1 MQLIIIN
8 LGGIIMDYLI
18 VLFRTTLFYII
29 ITIIYRFMGKREIGQ
44 LGMVDLIVSI
54 LIAELAAMSIE
65 NRNENIFL
73 SILPIALLVII
84 QIGMS
89 YISLKNSK
97 IRNLFDGN
105 PSVIINKGR
114 INFKEMIEQ
123 RYNIDDLLTQ
133 LREKHIR
140 SIEEVDYA
148 VLETS
153 GKLSVFKKDNKLFG
167 EYPMPLILDGEI
179 DQDTLRQINKTEE
192 WLTNQLK
199 RENVLLEDIFYAFYR
214 NKKLFLIKEEDLR
227 K

>member
-1 MQLIIIN
+1 
-8 LGGIIMDYLI
+8 MDYFI
-18 VLFRTTLFYII
+18 VLLRTIIFYLV
-29 ITIIYRFMGKREIGQ
+29 ITAIYRFMGKREIGQ

-54 LIAELAAMSIE
+54 LIAELAAMAIE
-65 NRNENIFL
+65 NREESIFL
-73 SILPIALLVII
+73 SLLPIVLLVIV
-84 QIGMS
+84 QVGMS

-105 PSVIINKGR
+105 PSVIINGGR
-114 INFKEMIEQ
+114 INFKEMVKQ

-153 GKLSVFKKDNKLFG
+153 GKLSVFKKEGKLFG

-179 DQDTLRQINKTEE
+179 DYDTLRQIKKKEK
-192 WLTNQLK
+192 WLYETLQK
-199 RENVLLEDIFYAFYR
+199 EDVRLEDIFYAFYR
-214 NKKLFLIKEEDLR
+214 NKKLFLIKDKDLR

>member
-1 MQLIIIN
+1 
-8 LGGIIMDYLI
+8 MDYFT
-18 VLFRTTLFYII
+18 VLYRTALFYLV

-54 LIAELAAMSIE
+54 LIAELAAMAIE
-65 NRNENIFL
+65 NRDESIFL
-73 SILPIALLVII
+73 SLFPIVLLVVV
-84 QIGMS
+84 QVGMS
-89 YISLKNSK
+89 YISLKSTK

-105 PSVIINKGR
+105 PSVIINRGR
-114 INFKEMIEQ
+114 INFKEMVKQ

-167 EYPMPLILDGEI
+167 EYPLPLILDGEI
-179 DQDTLRQINKTEE
+179 DSDTLKQIHKDEK
-192 WLTNQLK
+192 WL
-199 RENVLLEDIFYAFYR
+199 ENMLENEHVDLANVFYAFYR
-214 NKKLFLIKEEDLR
+214 NKKLFLIKDSELR